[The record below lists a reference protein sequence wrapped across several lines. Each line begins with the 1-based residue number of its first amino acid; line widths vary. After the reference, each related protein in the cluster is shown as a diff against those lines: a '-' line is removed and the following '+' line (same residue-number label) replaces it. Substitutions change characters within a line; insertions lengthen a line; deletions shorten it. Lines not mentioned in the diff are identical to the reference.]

1 MDILIR
7 ILRQMADDGATIIVV
22 LHDMDHLRR
31 LADEVLMLN
40 GGHGRWVAPS
50 ALTHQHAPVQVVPFS
65 LGGRHVGSA

>member
-1 MDILIR
+1 IR
-7 ILRQMADDGATIIVV
+7 ILRQMADEGVTIIIV

-50 ALTHQHAPVQVVPFS
+50 ALNHQHAPAQMVPFT
-65 LGGRHVGSA
+65 LGGRHAGTA